1 MLARLRPVWNKFIAP
16 LGELSSKVG
25 ISPNTWTLFSLL
37 CSLVGSVYLYY
48 GQFWMGLI
56 WIIIML
62 IADMLDGATARAT
75 GKAGKFGMVFD
86 HVIDRY
92 AEFIIFA
99 GLLMGGWIPL
109 FTGMFAI
116 SGIIMASYV
125 RAKAESAGG
134 LKDCTVGI
142 AGRAEKILL
151 TYGAILFLAIGIKAW
166 AEYFFIAIGL
176 VSHVT
181 AIQRLL
187 YTKSKIEVEAN
198 VIG

>member
-16 LGELSSKVG
+16 LGNFSSKVG
-25 ISPNTWTLFSLL
+25 ISANTWTLFSLL
-37 CSLVGSVYLYY
+37 CSLVGSIYLYY

-62 IADMLDGATARAT
+62 IADMLDGATARA
-75 GKAGKFGMVFD
+75 AGTASKFGMVLD

-99 GLLMGGWIPL
+99 GLLMGDWITP
-109 FTGMFAI
+109 FTGLFAI

-134 LKDCTVGI
+134 IKDCAVGI
-142 AGRAEKILL
+142 AGRVEKILL
-151 TYGAILFLAIGIKAW
+151 TYGAILFLAIGVKVW
-166 AEYFFIAIGL
+166 AEYFFIVIGL
-176 VSHVT
+176 ISHVT
-181 AIQRLL
+181 ALQRLL
-187 YTKSKIEVEAN
+187 YTKSTNEVETD
-198 VIG
+198 VVG

>member
-1 MLARLRPVWNKFIAP
+1 MLAKLRPVWNKLIAP
-16 LGELSSKVG
+16 LGKLSSKVG
-25 ISPNTWTLFSLL
+25 ISPNAWTLFSLL

-48 GQFWMGLI
+48 GQFWTGLI

-62 IADMLDGATARAT
+62 IADILDGATARAT

-92 AEFIIFA
+92 AEIVIFA
-99 GLLMGGWIPL
+99 GLLMGDWVTP

-134 LKDCTVGI
+134 LKDCAIGI

-151 TYGAILFLAIGIKAW
+151 TYGAILFLAIGLKVW
-166 AEYFFIAIGL
+166 AEYFFVTIGL
-176 VSHVT
+176 ISHIT

-187 YTKSKIEVEAN
+187 YTKSKIEFETN